1 MRQPAARWMLTAM
14 AVVMAFFWTAG
25 GVIAAEAERTPEEEV
40 RITIAPAVPER
51 GGLLLRQ
58 GQAELVP
65 QLRYVVESEN
75 QFAISGLAVLPALVI
90 GTIDVEKTEVD
101 VLETSLT
108 ARYGIL
114 NDLQFEIKA
123 PWRYT
128 HFRTTETAGSE
139 EDTIDDTDF
148 GDLEGGLS
156 YQLFRERGPWPAM
169 VASVRVR
176 STTGLDPYEAEL
188 EKDELPTGTGFW
200 GVQGILNAVKVRDP
214 VVLFANIGYTWNI
227 EDDVDFDNINPAV
240 DEVTIDPGDTIAWGL
255 GFAYAL
261 SPEFSLNV
269 QYVHQL
275 SLSSEIT
282 DSDDPVIVPEG
293 KISGSRINSAELK
306 FGTVWA
312 YSQGFFIDFN
322 ISVGITDDAPDF
334 TAQVGIPIRFDLF

>member
-1 MRQPAARWMLTAM
+1 MRQWAAILLMIIMIGGM
-14 AVVMAFFWTAG
+14 AIFGTSGQILASPGEITSK
-25 GVIAAEAERTPEEEV
+25 EEV

-58 GQAELVP
+58 GQTELVP
-65 QLRYVVESEN
+65 QLRYVIESER

-101 VLETSLT
+101 ILETSLT

-114 NDLQFEIKA
+114 NDLQFEFRA

-128 HFRTTETAGSE
+128 NFRTSETVGSE
-139 EDTIDDTDF
+139 EVSIDDAGV

-156 YQLFRERGPWPAM
+156 YQLFREKAGRPAM

-176 STTGLDPYEAEL
+176 SDTGKDPYGLDEN
-188 EKDELPTGTGFW
+188 ELPSGTGFW
-200 GVQGILNAVKVRDP
+200 GIQGIINAVKVRDP
-214 VVLFANIGYTWNI
+214 VVLFGNIGYTWNI
-227 EDDVDFDNINPAV
+227 EDEVNYSSINPTV
-240 DEVTIDPGDTIAWGL
+240 NQVTIDPGDTIAWGL

-269 QYVHQL
+269 QYLHQI
-275 SLSSEIT
+275 SFTSKIT
-282 DSDDPVIVPEG
+282 ESIEPTVVPTG
-293 KISGSRINSAELK
+293 DISGSRTNSAELR

-312 YSQGFFIDFN
+312 YSRGCFIDFS
-322 ISVGITDDAPDF
+322 ISVGVTDDSPDF
-334 TAQVGIPIRFDLF
+334 TAQLGIPIRFN